1 MMSIADLANFLHDH
15 RGQRFALVCHERPDG
30 DALGSCIGL
39 AHLLNDAGSPTKAV
53 LASPIPR
60 HLAFLLKNAP
70 VELNPSGNWW
80 QDYDCLGVLDCG
92 EESRLEDAAKGAL
105 GKLATFTID
114 HHTTGAGLGEAIW
127 QNPRASSTGEMIAF
141 LHRHLN
147 LPMSPASA
155 QAVWTAL
162 VTDTGRFS
170 YENTS
175 AEALE
180 AAWQCVRAGANPA
193 AAATELYQSTTLAE
207 RRLQGMVLNRLEMLH
222 QGRLATSWLS
232 REDFEQAET
241 GPEERANLINLL
253 RDIEG
258 VEAAVFFYEMPPK
271 DGTPQVK
278 VSLRTRSPVCALDVA
293 TLFGG
298 GGHERAAGCTV
309 HRPMAETR
317 EAVLTAAGELFF
329 GGRQVDSLCIA

>member
-1 MMSIADLANFLHDH
+1 MSIADLAKFIQDH
-15 RGQRFALVCHERPDG
+15 HGQRFALVCHDRPDG
-30 DALGSCIGL
+30 DALGSSVGL
-39 AHLLNDAGSPTKAV
+39 AHFLNELGSPAKAV
-53 LASPIPR
+53 ISSPIPK
-60 HLAFLLKNAP
+60 HLAFLVANAP
-70 VELNPSGNWW
+70 VERNPAANWW
-80 QDYDCLGVLDCG
+80 LDYDCLGVLDCG
-92 EESRLEDAAKGAL
+92 EESRLEDVARGAL

-114 HHTTGAGLGEAIW
+114 HHTTGEGLGEAIW
-127 QNPRASSTGEMIAF
+127 QNPKASSTGEMIAYF
-141 LHRHLN
+141 HRYLMQ
-147 LPMSPASA
+147 PMSPAAA

-180 AAWQCVRAGANPA
+180 AAWECIKAGANPA
-193 AAATELYQSTTLAE
+193 AAATELYQSASLAE
-207 RRLQGMVLNRLEMLH
+207 RRLQGMVLNRLEVLH
-222 QGRLATSWLS
+222 QGRLATSWLT
-232 REDFEQAET
+232 REDFAQAET

-271 DGTPQVK
+271 DGLFQVK
-278 VSLRTRSPVCALDVA
+278 VSFRTRSPVCALDVA

-309 HRPMAETR
+309 HRPMPETR
-317 EAVLTAAGELFF
+317 EAVLAAASEVFF
-329 GGRQVDSLCIA
+329 GGKKVESLCIA